1 MHDVPLYI
9 ALSTLHHTIV
19 IDVGTMVALPN
30 SKPNLLSTRFSSNK
44 RENILETETS
54 LPGIKRGIAIGVAC
68 SVSIVLI
75 ALLAFLAI
83 RRRNRILARRL
94 QPQTQEADHASAQP
108 VLQEKAWWP
117 NAPSPAPVVATVPP
131 QQPPVEADA
140 HIIYELDAGQT
151 PELHGDTSPQ
161 EVDGSGRSQDPPEEV
176 EEMYVQKLKQWK
188 DWNAV
193 SETDPARPNAEVT
206 RWSLPLLMVSP
217 PLTARGDVSP
227 LLRSSWDMSSLGT
240 SPISP
245 PANAHFP
252 HGNTP

>member
-1 MHDVPLYI
+1 
-9 ALSTLHHTIV
+9 
-19 IDVGTMVALPN
+19 MVALPN
-30 SKPNLLSTRFSSNK
+30 SQPNLQSTPLLSTRA
-44 RENILETETS
+44 ENLFEKETS

-75 ALLAFLAI
+75 AILAFLAI
-83 RRRNRILARRL
+83 RRRNRVLARKL
-94 QPQTQEADHASAQP
+94 QHQAPKSGDADAQP
-108 VLQEKAWWP
+108 VQQEKAWWP
-117 NAPSPAPVVATVPP
+117 TVPSSAPPVAALPP
-131 QQPPVEADA
+131 QTPVEADA
-140 HIIYELDAGQT
+140 HTIYELDAGQT

-161 EVDGSGRSQDPPEEV
+161 EVDGVGGNQNRPEEA
-176 EEMYVQKLKQWK
+176 EALYVQKLEQWK
-188 DWNAV
+188 EWNTV

-227 LLRSSWDMSSLGT
+227 LLRSSWDMSSLGA

-252 HGNTP
+252 PGNFP